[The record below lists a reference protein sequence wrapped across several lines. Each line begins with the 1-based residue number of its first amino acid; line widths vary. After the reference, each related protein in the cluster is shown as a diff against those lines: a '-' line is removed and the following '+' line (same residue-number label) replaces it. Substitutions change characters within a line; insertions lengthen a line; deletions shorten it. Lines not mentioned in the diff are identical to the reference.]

1 MYSLKLLTLNTR
13 VGFPA
18 TDVVIR
24 DCVEKCESLT
34 TTLRG
39 NPLKNYNLKNAI
51 MQRGMTLIE
60 LSVVLLILVG
70 LAGLLLPYV
79 TGFTEKTQTSS
90 AADSLAEINK
100 AIDRF
105 ETQFIAYPDGFDSL
119 VAGAEGT
126 AVIDWLVGVG
136 NVPAVPAD
144 LEVFA
149 MTSGPVKSLK
159 AAEID
164 SLYPMQNTGV
174 AGTDFNATFA
184 GTSTKATISDAAI
197 GGSTTKAV
205 RIKPAS
211 LTTLIQNNMGIEVD
225 SDDLVA
231 LNAENDYVV
240 FGVGQHTQMTGKVL
254 KEAPVYFSGGVDNPT
269 ARYAR
274 FLAVFK
280 VPRDGTRASFVGA
293 MTPDLKTQSLLAQTF
308 HEGIKDDD

>member
-1 MYSLKLLTLNTR
+1 M
-13 VGFPA
+13 
-18 TDVVIR
+18 
-24 DCVEKCESLT
+24 
-34 TTLRG
+34 
-39 NPLKNYNLKNAI
+39 KNYNPKLAFK
-51 MQRGMTLIE
+51 QRGMTLIE

-79 TGFTEKTQTSS
+79 TGFTEQTQTSS
-90 AADSLAEINK
+90 AADTLSELNK

-105 ETQFIAYPDGFDSL
+105 ETQFVAYPDGFDSL
-119 VAGAEGT
+119 VDGTEGT

-136 NVPAVPAD
+136 NTNAVPAD

-149 MTSGPVKSLK
+149 MDANAVKSLK

-164 SLYPMQNTGV
+164 SLYPMQDTGIP
-174 AGTDFNATFA
+174 GDDFNATFG
-184 GTSTKATISDAAI
+184 GTITKAVISDTA
-197 GGSTTKAV
+197 GVGVTTKVV

-211 LTTLIQNNMGIEVD
+211 LATLIQTNMGVEVD

-231 LNAENDYVV
+231 ATAENDFVV

-254 KEAPVYFSGGVDNPT
+254 KEAPVYFSGGVDNPA
-269 ARYAR
+269 ARYGR

-280 VPRDGTRASFVGA
+280 VPKDGKRASFVGA
-293 MTPDLKTQSLLAQTF
+293 MTPDLKTQSMLAQAF